1 MGKKRKNS
9 YPLTSITTGYPSFMS
24 CTHAEPCEARFLRK
38 QNNVVAINNFQ
49 FFTGDG
55 QFFFTG
61 VTSIKYLGVVLDE
74 KWKWKMHV
82 NSFLLKLVI
91 TKGYGVRATT
101 IERENAFAPAL
112 CFA

>member
-1 MGKKRKNS
+1 MFSQATQLITCSFLQVMGS
-9 YPLTSITTGYPSFMS
+9 
-24 CTHAEPCEARFLRK
+24 
-38 QNNVVAINNFQ
+38 
-49 FFTGDG
+49 
-55 QFFFTG
+55 FFTG

-101 IERENAFAPAL
+101 IEGQNVPAL

>member
-1 MGKKRKNS
+1 MHSSR
-9 YPLTSITTGYPSFMS
+9 TSQ
-24 CTHAEPCEARFLRK
+24 ARFLRK

-55 QFFFTG
+55 QFFLLVFI
-61 VTSIKYLGVVLDE
+61 TSIKYPGVVLDE

-101 IERENAFAPAL
+101 IKGQNAFDPGL

>member
-1 MGKKRKNS
+1 MFSQATQLITCSVLLVMGS
-9 YPLTSITTGYPSFMS
+9 
-24 CTHAEPCEARFLRK
+24 
-38 QNNVVAINNFQ
+38 
-49 FFTGDG
+49 
-55 QFFFTG
+55 FFTG
-61 VTSIKYLGVVLDE
+61 VTSIKYLGVVLDG

-101 IERENAFAPAL
+101 IEGLNVPAF